1 MAGPGGRPR
10 RRSPDEARVIERF
23 KRLGPQRQAL
33 TLALQKFTDSSGQVD
48 RAAWADAFSQSTP
61 DPQTIVDVKAVT
73 SLYEGLVNH
82 LVEMLRAAARARGL
96 AVMGGD
102 QRPNGPELFA
112 AVCADGGLTSNQ
124 VDVLQR
130 LYQMRNELQ
139 HASPGVDAAEVLDD
153 IELLQKTLVRFARSY
168 IEWLGRH
175 GIVLIP

>member
-1 MAGPGGRPR
+1 MAGAGGRPR

-48 RAAWADAFSQSTP
+48 RDAWADAFSQTTA

-73 SLYEGLVNH
+73 GLYEGLVNH

-96 AVMGGD
+96 AVVQGD

-112 AVCADGGLTSNQ
+112 AVSADGGLTPNQ
-124 VDVLQR
+124 VDVLRR

-139 HASPGVDAAEVLDD
+139 HSSPGVDGAEVLAD
-153 IELLQKTLVRFARSY
+153 IELLQKTLARFVKSY
-168 IEWLGRH
+168 IEWLKRQ
-175 GIVLIP
+175 GIALIP